1 MSCASAT
8 TPNITHA
15 CSLFTKSAV
24 PLATPRSTKRVAS
37 GSATLLRQRQAL
49 KLPTQRNDLD
59 KPRTIDLHTGAPPP
73 TKLSFGTA
81 RLQYDCSLT
90 FYLEGFGSIF
100 YFTIYGHHQLIR
112 DDVVPY
118 IGRPLQRNK
127 SIYNKSTRY
136 SGLTHRPRLA
146 PVM

>member
-15 CSLFTKSAV
+15 CSLFTKSAE

-73 TKLSFGTA
+73 TKLSFGTV

-100 YFTIYGHHQLIR
+100 YFTIYGHHQLIHVTMSFR
-112 DDVVPY
+112 TSDVH
-118 IGRPLQRNK
+118 
-127 SIYNKSTRY
+127 YNVINQYTIKV
-136 SGLTHRPRLA
+136 LA
-146 PVM
+146 IAASHTDHA